1 MGYIDGGEMVARLLK
16 KEGVGVIFT
25 LCGGHIL
32 PIYEGCRKE
41 GIAVIDVR
49 HEQAAAHAADAY
61 ARLTHG
67 IGVCA
72 VTAGPG
78 VTDAVTGIANA
89 FFAKSPVVC
98 IGGAA
103 PLSTLGKGNLQE
115 MEQVSLM
122 RPITKWAAAVYETK
136 RIPDFLMTA
145 IRQALAPPKG
155 PVYLEI
161 PMDILFG
168 REDDQTIA
176 WPATFRSSFRVE
188 PEPRAIE
195 ELARCLSKAKRP
207 LIIAGSDL
215 YWDKAWGPLRTL
227 AETQKIPVFLN
238 GMARGALPPE
248 HPNFFQF
255 TRRKACQGADL
266 ALVIGTPLDF
276 RLDFGGPSLFPDHV
290 KLVMLGD
297 YEILGKN
304 RGIEL
309 GVPGDIRLALEG
321 LLEDLPDEYMQ
332 QERVAWLEQL
342 RKEETDR
349 ALSEE
354 NKALM
359 DTKPMSSYRF
369 LKELRQALTE
379 DDILIG
385 DGGDIVALG
394 SKLIPAKKPRHWMD
408 PGPMG
413 CLGVGM
419 PFAIAAKWLEPNKN
433 VVILY
438 GDGSFGFNGFEYD
451 TAVRFNLPIIG
462 VVGNDAAWS
471 QIRNPQLDLYGEE
484 AAIGTSLSLVH
495 YEEVVRGLGGYG
507 EFIEDPKDF
516 KPAFERAKASGK
528 PALLNVPIDPKAGKE
543 QMGVRG
549 GAIY

>member
-1 MGYIDGGEMVARLLK
+1 MGYIDGGDMVARLLK
-16 KEGVGVIFT
+16 KEGVRAIFT

-41 GIAVIDVR
+41 GIEVIDVR

-61 ARLTHG
+61 ARLSHG

-72 VTAGPG
+72 LTAGPG
-78 VTDAVTGIANA
+78 VTDGVTGIANA

-98 IGGAA
+98 LGGAA
-103 PLSTLGKGNLQE
+103 PFSTLGKGNLQE

-122 RPITKWAAAVYETK
+122 RPITKWAASVYETK

-145 IRQALAPPKG
+145 IRQALTPPKG
-155 PVYLEI
+155 PVFLEI
-161 PMDILFG
+161 PMDTLFG
-168 REDDQTIA
+168 REDEEA
-176 WPATFRSSFRVE
+176 VFWPKAYRTPFRMG

-195 ELARCLSKAKRP
+195 ELSKHLSQAKKP
-207 LIIAGSDL
+207 VIIAGSDL

-227 AETQKIPVFLN
+227 VETQKIPVFLN
-238 GMARGALPPE
+238 GMARGALPPD

-255 TRRKACQGADL
+255 TRRKACRGADL
-266 ALVIGTPLDF
+266 VLVIGTPLDF
-276 RLDFGGPSLFPDHV
+276 RLDFGGPSLFPESV
-290 KLVMLGD
+290 KLIMLGD
-297 YEILGKN
+297 PQTLGKN
-304 RGIEL
+304 RGVDL

-321 LLEDLPDEYMQ
+321 LLEDLPEEAKGK
-332 QERVAWLEQL
+332 ERAEWLDQL
-342 RKEETDR
+342 RKEEAAK

-359 DTKPMSSYRF
+359 DTRPMSSYRL
-369 LKELRQALTE
+369 LKELREALTE

-394 SKLIPAKKPRHWMD
+394 AKLIPAKKPGHWMD

-413 CLGVGM
+413 CLGVGA
-419 PFAIAAKWLEPNKN
+419 PFAIAAKKLEPKKN
-433 VVILY
+433 IVILF
-438 GDGSFGFNGFEYD
+438 GDGSFGLNGFEYD

-462 VVGNDAAWS
+462 VIGNDAAWS
-471 QIRNPQLDLYGEE
+471 QIRNPQLNLYGEDS
-484 AAIGTSLSLVH
+484 AIATSLSLTH
-495 YEEVVRGLGGYG
+495 YEEVVKGLGGYG
-507 EFIEDPKDF
+507 EFVEDPKDF
-516 KPAFERAKASGK
+516 KAAFERAKASGK